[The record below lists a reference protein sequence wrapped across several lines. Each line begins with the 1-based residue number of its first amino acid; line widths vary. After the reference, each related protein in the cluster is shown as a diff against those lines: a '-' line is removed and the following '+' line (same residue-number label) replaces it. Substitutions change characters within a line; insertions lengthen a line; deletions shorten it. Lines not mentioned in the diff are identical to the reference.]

1 MFLTEVIFC
10 EVRLINH
17 LSQLF
22 IILSIFLL
30 IIHILSTN
38 SIFGLNY
45 IAFINK

>member
-1 MFLTEVIFC
+1 MFLTEGIFC

-22 IILSIFLL
+22 IILSILL